1 MERWL
6 YARYRLPYA
15 LCIDRV
21 EAGDWASSVA
31 NWLVFQGR
39 YGVAPG
45 EDLAGG
51 ARRQFEEAIAQAA
64 QADPWLR
71 EHPPAVEWWGG
82 QFAPASIPAGHLLV
96 KTITTAFA
104 EVTLREPQYKAGA
117 PACVEGMT
125 YGADMRL
132 LVNEGHTPTVLF
144 GPGDVR
150 RSHRPDEF
158 APLGDLLAATRTL
171 ALATVRFCGG
181 VS

>member
-1 MERWL
+1 MERRL
-6 YARYRLPYA
+6 YARYRLLYT
-15 LCIDRV
+15 LCIGRV

-51 ARRQFEEAIAQAA
+51 ARRQFEEAVA

-71 EHPPAVEWWGG
+71 EHQPAVEWWGG

-104 EVTLREPQYKAGA
+104 EATFVSLGKVGA
-117 PACVEGMT
+117 PARVEGMT
-125 YGADMRL
+125 YGANMRL

-150 RSHRPDEF
+150 CSHRPDEF
-158 APLGDLLAATRTL
+158 VPLSDLLAATQTL